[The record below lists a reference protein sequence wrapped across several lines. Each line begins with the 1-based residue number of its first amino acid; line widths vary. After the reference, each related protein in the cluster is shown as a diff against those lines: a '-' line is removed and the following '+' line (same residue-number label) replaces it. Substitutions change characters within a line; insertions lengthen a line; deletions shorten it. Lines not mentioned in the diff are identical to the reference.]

1 MRFLVV
7 ASLAAGLAAAVTA
20 PGFAA
25 DTPPEAQAGLDAVR
39 GVLRVQKNV
48 TFRKVK
54 VDAAG
59 DVCATVA
66 TGGGDDTEVMW
77 TKSTGRIWIHEAAD
91 AQETILG
98 MGGPNIVRSDTR
110 ADFLAWRTCQKG

>member
-1 MRFLVV
+1 MRLLAV
-7 ASLAAGLAAAVTA
+7 AALTVSLAAAAVT
-20 PGFAA
+20 PSVAA
-25 DTPPEAQAGLDAVR
+25 DAPPEAQPGLDAIR

-54 VDAAG
+54 VNAAG

-66 TGGGDDTEVMW
+66 AGGGDDTEVMW
-77 TKSTGRIWIHEAAD
+77 SKSNGRIWIHEAAD

-110 ADFLAWRTCQKG
+110 TDFLAWKTCQKG